1 MTNFKNMLFRAGFM
15 NFGKLD
21 RRATM
26 EFLHIKSERTLER
39 WIKDNNPC
47 PRAVVMLEQR
57 ISGGMSLHKDWDGFY
72 ICRDG
77 YLWTPRG
84 HRYDAAYLNKLDF
97 LQKSVRYNESHVNA
111 LQNQINHLHELVE
124 ASDTLKTIGNDL
136 IKLSDQLTIKDI
148 VLKYGDKKR
157 A

>member
-1 MTNFKNMLFRAGFM
+1 MSNFKQLLFRAGFM

-21 RRATM
+21 RRTTM

-39 WIKDNNPC
+39 WIANNTPC
-47 PRAVVMLEQR
+47 PRAVAMLEQR
-57 ISGGMSLHKDWDGFY
+57 ISGGMSMHKDWKGYY
-72 ICRDG
+72 ICREG

-84 HRYDAAYLNKLDF
+84 HRYDSSYLNKIDF
-97 LQKSVRYNESHVNA
+97 LQKSVRYNESHVTA
-111 LQNQINHLHELVE
+111 LQNKIDYLHELVE
-124 ASDTLKTIGNDL
+124 ASATLKNIGNDL

-148 VLKYGDKKR
+148 VMKYGDKKI

>member
-26 EFLHIKSERTLER
+26 DFLYIKSERTLER

-57 ISGGMSLHKDWDGFY
+57 INGGMSLHKDWDGYY
-72 ICRDG
+72 ICREG

-84 HRYDAAYLNKLDF
+84 HRYDAAYLNKIDF
-97 LQKSVRYNESHVNA
+97 LQKSVRYNESHVQA
-111 LQNQINHLHELVE
+111 LQNKIDYLHELVE
-124 ASDTLKTIGNDL
+124 ASATLKTIGNDL

-148 VLKYGDKKR
+148 VLKYGDKKS